1 MPAELTLRPRWL
13 GAGPWRK
20 LSGSSGAPEN
30 VGSDTYDVHDVRA
43 ETSEVTEV

>member
-1 MPAELTLRPRWL
+1 MPAELTLRRWL
-13 GAGPWRK
+13 GAGRRK
-20 LSGSSGAPEN
+20 LSGASGAPEN